1 MKQTIKLL
9 LASLTLVACSQLWA
23 AEQYDIDTKGMHASI
38 EFKIKHLGYSWLVG
52 RFNDFNGQFTFDK
65 KNPQNSAVQV
75 TINTTSLDTNHA
87 ERDKHLRG
95 DDFFNVSKFP
105 QASFKSTK
113 VTQTKSGTTQIHGKL
128 TLHGITK
135 NIVISASE
143 IGAGSDPWGGFRR
156 GFEGSVTLSLSD
168 FGFNY
173 NLGPASKEV
182 ELSLYIEGVRK

>member
-1 MKQTIKLL
+1 MKHTFKLL
-9 LASLTLVACSQLWA
+9 LASFTLLACSHLWA

-65 KNPQNSAVQV
+65 KNPKNSAVQV

-113 VTQTKSGTTQIHGKL
+113 VTQTKSGTTQIHGNL

-135 NIVISASE
+135 KIVINASE
-143 IGAGSDPWGGFRR
+143 IGAGNDPWGGFRR

-182 ELSLYIEGVRK
+182 ELILYVEGVRK